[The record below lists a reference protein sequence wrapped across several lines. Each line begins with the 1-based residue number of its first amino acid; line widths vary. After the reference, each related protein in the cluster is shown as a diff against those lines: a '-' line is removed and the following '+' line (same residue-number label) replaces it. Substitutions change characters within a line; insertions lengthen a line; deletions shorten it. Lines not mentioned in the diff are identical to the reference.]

1 MGRIIVNIED
11 GIDNIEALKHVGMVI
26 SDGRIS
32 DNGKCYCYCTVF
44 KNGPEVYANRTK
56 GGTDVFKVCRGAA

>member
-1 MGRIIVNIED
+1 MARIIVNIED
-11 GIDNIEALKHVGMVI
+11 GVDHREALKHVDMVI

-44 KNGPEVYANRTK
+44 KNGPEVYAGRTK
-56 GGTDVFKVCRGAA
+56 SGTDVFRVCRERA